1 MFDLLDILLL
11 SRGTPADDRTLA
23 FRRIDG
29 SPASNV
35 IYFLPWFTPFWFAR
49 RAGFAPLDF
58 LAAYE
63 MPPAIVSSEPA
74 FCVQAMRG
82 LVRGCGAPAAEAQN
96 QDRGCGDRRPE
107 RRHLPRHVSRQPH
120 RSARLCSVASADRA
134 DLAIWESPATRVVKH
149 RALKKGFRLAHY
161 SEFLQGSHP
170 AQNLTGIAPNSV
182 FVVGQ
187 RDPYIPPD
195 CNTGLLQAI
204 ATHVRG
210 AQVIKLNT
218 GHFKTLTAQRTLP
231 ACHARHRGRAQ
242 KNMADAGVAVSRSR
256 RRRARPHRDATAVT
270 VAHGEGLQIAG
281 MNAVGVH

>member
-1 MFDLLDILLL
+1 MLDLLDILLL

-29 SPASNV
+29 SPASKV

-74 FCVQAMRG
+74 YCVKAMRG
-82 LVRGCGAPAAEAQN
+82 LVRDAERLVQARKIKPEEAVIVGLSVGTYPATYLAN
-96 QDRGCGDRRPE
+96 RIG
-107 RRHLPRHVSRQPH
+107 
-120 RSARLCSVASADRA
+120 ARLCSVASADRA

-161 SEFLQGSHP
+161 SELLQGSHP

-182 FVVGQ
+182 FVVGR
-187 RDPYIPPD
+187 RDPYIPPN

-204 ATHVRG
+204 SKHVRR

-218 GHFKTLTAQRTLP
+218 GHFKTLTASGRYQRAMLGIEAVRRKIWRMP
-231 ACHARHRGRAQ
+231 AWSYRG
-242 KNMADAGVAVSRSR
+242 AG
-256 RRRARPHRDATAVT
+256 
-270 VAHGEGLQIAG
+270 GESTTSP
-281 MNAVGVH
+281 